1 MEMTAQQVCD
11 WASDDERWFD
21 VRSLSLTY
29 RTGHRIPAHAHE
41 WHQLVHARSGVMR
54 LMAEDRVWLV
64 PPTRAI
70 WVPAGVVHQFVVR
83 GEVAFRTL
91 YLAPDAAVAKGLTG
105 LEVAPLLT
113 ELVSHIA
120 RIGMLDRRVSEHLHL
135 KAVLIDLLEAARS
148 NDLSLPLPKDARAR
162 RLADRL
168 QADPTDKTDLGRLA
182 ADAGASLRTLQRC
195 FARETGL
202 SLDAWRQKAR
212 LIASTASLAAGASVT
227 EAAFCCGYSSPSA
240 FIAAFGRLF
249 GATPGQFI
257 GQPWSH

>member
-1 MEMTAQQVCD
+1 MTARQGAD
-11 WASDDERWFD
+11 WAPDDERWFD
-21 VRSLSLTY
+21 VRSLALTY

-41 WHQLVHARSGVMR
+41 WHQLVHAKSGVMR
-54 LMAEDRVWLV
+54 VMAEDRVWLV

-70 WVPAGVVHQFVVR
+70 WVPAGVVHQFAVR

-91 YLAPDAAVAKGLTG
+91 YVAPDIPVAKSLTG

-113 ELVSHIA
+113 ELVAHIA
-120 RIGMLDRRVSEHLHL
+120 RIGMLDRRIAGHAHL
-135 KAVLIDLLEAARS
+135 KAVLIDLLDAAPT
-148 NDLSLPLPKDARAR
+148 NDLSLPLPRDPRAR

-168 QADPTDKTDLGRLA
+168 QADPADRTDLQTLA
-182 ADAGASLRTLQRC
+182 ADAGGSLRTLQRC

-212 LIASTASLAAGASVT
+212 LIASTAALAAGVSVT
-227 EAAFCCGYSSPSA
+227 EAAFGCGYSSPSA

-257 GQPWSH
+257 GQPWSP

>member
-1 MEMTAQQVCD
+1 MSD
-11 WASDDERWFD
+11 WAADDERWFD

-54 LMAEDRVWLV
+54 VMAEDRMWLV

-70 WVPAGVVHQFVVR
+70 WAPAGVVHQFVVR
-83 GEVAFRTL
+83 GEVTFRTL
-91 YLAPDAAVAKGLTG
+91 YLAPDTVVAKGLTG
-105 LEVAPLLT
+105 LDVGPLLS
-113 ELVSHIA
+113 EFVDHVA
-120 RIGMLDRRVSEHLHL
+120 RIGMLDRRVAGHAHL
-135 KAVLIDLLEAARS
+135 KAVLIDLLNTAPT
-148 NDLSLPLPKDARAR
+148 NDLSLPLPRDARAR

-168 QADPTDKTDLGRLA
+168 QADPGDRTDLDRLA

-202 SLDAWRQKAR
+202 TVDAWRQRAR
-212 LIASTASLAAGASVT
+212 LIASTAALASGVSVT
-227 EAAFCCGYSSPSA
+227 EAAFACGYSSPSS

-249 GATPGQFI
+249 GSTPGQFI
-257 GQPWSH
+257 GQPRPR

>member
-1 MEMTAQQVCD
+1 VSADGAND
-11 WASDDERWFD
+11 WAPDDERWFD

-29 RTGHRIPAHAHE
+29 RTGHRIPAHTHE
-41 WHQLVHARSGVMR
+41 WHQLVHGRSGVMR
-54 LMAEDRVWLV
+54 VMVEDRVWLV

-91 YLAPDAAVAKGLTG
+91 YLSPDAAVTKGLTG

-113 ELVSHIA
+113 ELVDHIA
-120 RIGMLDRRVSEHLHL
+120 RIGMLDRRIAEHAHL
-135 KAVLIDLLEAARS
+135 KAVLIDLLDAART
-148 NDLSLPLPKDARAR
+148 NDLSLPLPRDPRAR

-168 QADPTDKTDLGRLA
+168 QADPANKTDLARLA
-182 ADAGASLRTLQRC
+182 AGAGASLRTLQRC
-195 FARETGL
+195 FSRETGL
-202 SLDAWRQKAR
+202 TLDAWRQRAR
-212 LIASTASLAAGASVT
+212 LIASTAALASGVSVT
-227 EAAFCCGYSSPSA
+227 EAAFGCGYSSPSA

-249 GATPGQFI
+249 DTTPGQFI